1 MCFHIWKHKS
11 THRLLSM
18 SDFELKVWAL
28 LTQVPKGKVTTYGT
42 LAKAA
47 GNERAAR
54 AVGSAM
60 RKNPFA
66 PKVPCHRVVK
76 SDGKIGGFQG
86 KEAQESKEVQKKLDM
101 LKEEG
106 VSFTNGKLTK
116 KQLQKFL
123 FTDFKD
129 PGKVTKEFFENF

>member
-1 MCFHIWKHKS
+1 
-11 THRLLSM
+11 M
-18 SDFELKVWAL
+18 SDFELKVWCL
-28 LTQVPKGKVTTYGT
+28 LTQVPRGKVTTYGI

-60 RKNPFA
+60 RKNPYS
-66 PKVPCHRVVK
+66 PKVPCHRAILA
-76 SDGKIGGFQG
+76 SGKVGGFQG
-86 KEAQESKEVQKKLDM
+86 KESLESKEVQRKLEM

-106 VSFTNGKLTK
+106 VSFKDGKLTK
-116 KQLQKFL
+116 KQLEKFL

-129 PGKVTKEFFENF
+129 PGKVGKEFFEKL